1 MTTLR
6 ALNGRQVEPQDLA
19 PAKCIGRGWTVQDR
33 VSGLSVCEAGRTVP
47 VAFPYKRGAVAFIA
61 RVAAAAK

>member
-1 MTTLR
+1 
-6 ALNGRQVEPQDLA
+6 LA